1 MKENSTLASS
11 SLLKTLRIASFFLGL
26 NARAQVLTC
35 IVFQRNVLIAFFCIC
50 TALPLFGQQTTVIN
64 HFAGDTTGVGTANMR
79 LKHSEEHTIIIHYY
93 ETVSEQDHQRLNKV
107 IDEALA
113 YYLDQSVMM
122 DEHEVVLR
130 KKPSKMMKDMNGIVK
145 DVVKYYDLKEIEG
158 FQGFSE
164 ELERRIEVLA
174 NLNWKGKIDRLA
186 EARGSGGRSEEEK
199 AYRYVQSFLSE
210 AKHQASKE
218 VGIFSIDNLM
228 AYSGSSSSQLSQE
241 QKEALLADV
250 AGFKKNDPLAP
261 IEIDF
266 SLSTMNMIAAAD
278 DTSLPEFEGGKKASN
293 QQNDFAEKVFELLR
307 ENNARLQTLE
317 NEVSA
322 IKNGNVPSPPTQN
335 NSLQSQIDELREV
348 VLAMALGQTQN
359 TSNTNNVSIPSVN
372 QGGRNNGVDAATSNL
387 PESFDIYFRLGGST
401 LDLNAEMMI
410 AELVDILAKN
420 PSLRIMVSGYADKV
434 GDPARNLQLS
444 KERARKVRARIL
456 MSGIQE
462 HRVMFNFFGDGVSD
476 QGANPDDRR
485 VNIQFMSY

>member
-1 MKENSTLASS
+1 
-11 SLLKTLRIASFFLGL
+11 
-26 NARAQVLTC
+26 
-35 IVFQRNVLIAFFCIC
+35 
-50 TALPLFGQQTTVIN
+50 
-64 HFAGDTTGVGTANMR
+64 MR

-93 ETVSEQDHQRLNKV
+93 ETVSKQDHQRLNKV

-113 YYLDQSVMM
+113 YYLDQSIMM
-122 DEHEVVLR
+122 DEHEVILR
-130 KKPSKMMKDMNGIVK
+130 KKPAKMMKDMNGIVK

-158 FQGFSE
+158 FEGFSE

-174 NLNWKGKIDRLA
+174 DLNWKGKIDRLA

-250 AGFKKNDPLAP
+250 EGFKKNDPLAP

-278 DTSLPEFEGGKKASN
+278 DTSLPEFEGGRKETKD
-293 QQNDFAEKVFELLR
+293 QGDFAEKVFELLR

-322 IKNGNVPSPPTQN
+322 IKNGNTAPPQVEN

-348 VLAMALGQTQN
+348 VLAMALGQTSNPSTSANANSGSNSSGN
-359 TSNTNNVSIPSVN
+359 TSTGNAI
-372 QGGRNNGVDAATSNL
+372 DALTSNL
-387 PESFDIYFRLGGST
+387 PDSFDIYFRLGGST

-420 PSLRIMVSGYADKV
+420 PRLRIMVSGYADKV
-434 GDPARNLQLS
+434 GDPGRNLQLS

-462 HRVMFNFFGDGVSD
+462 QRVMFNFFGDGVSD

>member
-1 MKENSTLASS
+1 M
-11 SLLKTLRIASFFLGL
+11 
-26 NARAQVLTC
+26 
-35 IVFQRNVLIAFFCIC
+35 VFQRNFFIALLCIC
-50 TALPLFGQQTTVIN
+50 MVVPVFGQQTTVIN

-122 DEHEVVLR
+122 DEYEVILR

-158 FQGFSE
+158 FEGFSE

-174 NLNWKGKIDRLA
+174 DLSWKGKIDRLA
-186 EARGSGGRSEEEK
+186 EARGSGGRSQEEK

-250 AGFKKNDPLAP
+250 EGFKKNDPLAP

-278 DTSLPEFEGGKKASN
+278 DTSLPEFEGGRKETKDQS
-293 QQNDFAEKVFELLR
+293 DFAEKVFELLR

-322 IKNGNVPSPPTQN
+322 IKNGNTAPPQAGN

-348 VLAMALGQTQN
+348 VLAMALGQTN
-359 TSNTNNVSIPSVN
+359 PTSTTNSANNAVSNSVTGN
-372 QGGRNNGVDAATSNL
+372 AVDALTSNL

-410 AELVDILAKN
+410 AELIDILAKN
-420 PSLRIMVSGYADKV
+420 PRLRIMVSGYADKI

-462 HRVMFNFFGDGVSD
+462 QRVMFNFFGDGVSD
-476 QGANPDDRR
+476 QGSNPDDRR

>member
-1 MKENSTLASS
+1 M
-11 SLLKTLRIASFFLGL
+11 
-26 NARAQVLTC
+26 
-35 IVFQRNVLIAFFCIC
+35 
-50 TALPLFGQQTTVIN
+50 IN

-122 DEHEVVLR
+122 DEHEVILR

-158 FQGFSE
+158 FEGFSE

-174 NLNWKGKIDRLA
+174 DLSWKGKIDRLA
-186 EARGSGGRSEEEK
+186 EARGSGGRSQEEK

-250 AGFKKNDPLAP
+250 EGFKKNDPLAP

-278 DTSLPEFEGGKKASN
+278 DTSLPEFEGGRKDAKDQS
-293 QQNDFAEKVFELLR
+293 DFAEKVFELLR

-322 IKNGNVPSPPTQN
+322 IKNGNTAPPQAEN

-348 VLAMALGQTQN
+348 VLAMALGQTSNPSTSANSNSESNSSGN
-359 TSNTNNVSIPSVN
+359 TARGNAI
-372 QGGRNNGVDAATSNL
+372 DALTSNL

-420 PSLRIMVSGYADKV
+420 PRLRIMVSGYADKV

-462 HRVMFNFFGDGVSD
+462 QRVMFNFFGDGVSD
-476 QGANPDDRR
+476 QGSNPDDRR

>member
-1 MKENSTLASS
+1 M
-11 SLLKTLRIASFFLGL
+11 
-26 NARAQVLTC
+26 V
-35 IVFQRNVLIAFFCIC
+35 VPV
-50 TALPLFGQQTTVIN
+50 FGQQTTVIN

-122 DEHEVVLR
+122 DEYEVILR

-158 FQGFSE
+158 FEGFSE

-174 NLNWKGKIDRLA
+174 DLSWKGKIDRLA
-186 EARGSGGRSEEEK
+186 EARGSGGRSQEEK

-250 AGFKKNDPLAP
+250 EGFKKNDPLAP

-278 DTSLPEFEGGKKASN
+278 DTSLPEFEGGRKETKDQS
-293 QQNDFAEKVFELLR
+293 DFAEKVFELLR

-322 IKNGNVPSPPTQN
+322 IKNGNTAPPQAGN

-348 VLAMALGQTQN
+348 VLAMALGQTN
-359 TSNTNNVSIPSVN
+359 PTSTTNSANNAVSNSVTGN
-372 QGGRNNGVDAATSNL
+372 AVDALTSNL

-410 AELVDILAKN
+410 AELIDILAKN
-420 PSLRIMVSGYADKV
+420 PRLRIMVSGYADKI

-462 HRVMFNFFGDGVSD
+462 QRVMFNFFGDGVSD
-476 QGANPDDRR
+476 QGSNPDDRR

>member
-1 MKENSTLASS
+1 
-11 SLLKTLRIASFFLGL
+11 
-26 NARAQVLTC
+26 VLP
-35 IVFQRNVLIAFFCIC
+35 V
-50 TALPLFGQQTTVIN
+50 FGQQTTVIN

-122 DEHEVVLR
+122 DEHEVILR

-145 DVVKYYDLKEIEG
+145 DVVKYYNLKEIEG
-158 FQGFSE
+158 FEGFSE

-174 NLNWKGKIDRLA
+174 DLNWKGKIDRLA

-250 AGFKKNDPLAP
+250 EGFKKNDPLAP

-278 DTSLPEFEGGKKASN
+278 DTSLPEFEGGRKDTKDQS
-293 QQNDFAEKVFELLR
+293 DFAEKVFELLR

-322 IKNGNVPSPPTQN
+322 IKNGNTAPPQAEN

-348 VLAMALGQTQN
+348 VLAMALGQTSN
-359 TSNTNNVSIPSVN
+359 PGTSANSNSGSNSSSNTATENAI
-372 QGGRNNGVDAATSNL
+372 DALTSNL

-420 PSLRIMVSGYADKV
+420 PRLRIMVSGYADKV
-434 GDPARNLQLS
+434 GNPARNLQLS

-462 HRVMFNFFGDGVSD
+462 QRVMFNFFGDGVSD
-476 QGANPDDRR
+476 QGSNPDDRR

>member
-1 MKENSTLASS
+1 M
-11 SLLKTLRIASFFLGL
+11 L
-26 NARAQVLTC
+26 NC
-35 IVFQRNVLIAFFCIC
+35 IVFQRNFFIALLCIC
-50 TALPLFGQQTTVIN
+50 FAVPVFGQQTTVIN
-64 HFAGDTTGVGTANMR
+64 HFAGDTTGVGTTNMR

-122 DEHEVVLR
+122 DEHEVILR

-158 FQGFSE
+158 FEGFSE

-174 NLNWKGKIDRLA
+174 DLSWKGKIDRLA
-186 EARGSGGRSEEEK
+186 EARGSGGRSQEEK

-250 AGFKKNDPLAP
+250 EGFKKNDPLAP

-278 DTSLPEFEGGKKASN
+278 DTSLPEFEGGRKETKDQS
-293 QQNDFAEKVFELLR
+293 DFAEKVFELLR

-322 IKNGNVPSPPTQN
+322 IKNGNTAPPQAGN

-348 VLAMALGQTQN
+348 VLAMALGQTN
-359 TSNTNNVSIPSVN
+359 PTSTTNSANNAVSNSVTGN
-372 QGGRNNGVDAATSNL
+372 AVDALTSNL

-420 PSLRIMVSGYADKV
+420 PRLRIMVSGYADKI

-462 HRVMFNFFGDGVSD
+462 QRVMFNFFGDGVSD
-476 QGANPDDRR
+476 QGSNPDDRR

>member
-1 MKENSTLASS
+1 V
-11 SLLKTLRIASFFLGL
+11 L
-26 NARAQVLTC
+26 NC
-35 IVFQRNVLIAFFCIC
+35 IVFQRNFFIALLCIC
-50 TALPLFGQQTTVIN
+50 SVLPVFGQQTTVIN

-122 DEHEVVLR
+122 DEHEVILR

-145 DVVKYYDLKEIEG
+145 DVVKYYNLKEIEG
-158 FQGFSE
+158 FEGFSE

-174 NLNWKGKIDRLA
+174 DLNWKGKIDRLA

-250 AGFKKNDPLAP
+250 EGFKKNDPLAP

-278 DTSLPEFEGGKKASN
+278 DTSLPEFEGGRKDTKDQS
-293 QQNDFAEKVFELLR
+293 DFAEKVFELLR

-322 IKNGNVPSPPTQN
+322 IKNGNTAPPQAEN

-348 VLAMALGQTQN
+348 VLAMALGQTSN
-359 TSNTNNVSIPSVN
+359 PGTSANSNSGSNSSSNTATENAI
-372 QGGRNNGVDAATSNL
+372 DALTSNL

-420 PSLRIMVSGYADKV
+420 PRLRIMVSGYADKV
-434 GDPARNLQLS
+434 GNPARNLQLS

-462 HRVMFNFFGDGVSD
+462 QRVMFNFFGDGVSD
-476 QGANPDDRR
+476 QGSNPDDRR

>member
-1 MKENSTLASS
+1 M
-11 SLLKTLRIASFFLGL
+11 L
-26 NARAQVLTC
+26 NC
-35 IVFQRNVLIAFFCIC
+35 IVFQRNVFIALLCIC
-50 TALPLFGQQTTVIN
+50 VVVPVFGQQTTVIN

-122 DEHEVVLR
+122 DEHEVILR

-158 FQGFSE
+158 FEGFSE

-174 NLNWKGKIDRLA
+174 DLSWKGKIDRLA
-186 EARGSGGRSEEEK
+186 EARGSGGRSQEEK

-250 AGFKKNDPLAP
+250 EGFKKNDPLAP

-278 DTSLPEFEGGKKASN
+278 DTSLPEFEGGRKESKDQS
-293 QQNDFAEKVFELLR
+293 DFAEKVFELLR

-322 IKNGNVPSPPTQN
+322 IKNGNTAPPQAEN

-348 VLAMALGQTQN
+348 VLAMALGQTN
-359 TSNTNNVSIPSVN
+359 PTSTTNSANNAVSNSVTGN
-372 QGGRNNGVDAATSNL
+372 AADALTSNL

-420 PSLRIMVSGYADKV
+420 PRLRIMVSGYADKI

-462 HRVMFNFFGDGVSD
+462 QRVMFNFFGDGVSD
-476 QGANPDDRR
+476 QGSNPDDRR

>member
-1 MKENSTLASS
+1 MVN
-11 SLLKTLRIASFFLGL
+11 
-26 NARAQVLTC
+26 C
-35 IVFQRNVLIAFFCIC
+35 IVFQRNFFIALLCIC
-50 TALPLFGQQTTVIN
+50 VVVPVFGQQTTVIN

-122 DEHEVVLR
+122 DEHEVILR

-158 FQGFSE
+158 FEGFSE

-174 NLNWKGKIDRLA
+174 DLSWKGKIDRLA
-186 EARGSGGRSEEEK
+186 EARGSGGRSQEEK

-250 AGFKKNDPLAP
+250 EGFKKNDPLAP

-278 DTSLPEFEGGKKASN
+278 DTSLPEFEGGRKETKDQS
-293 QQNDFAEKVFELLR
+293 DFAEKVFELLR

-322 IKNGNVPSPPTQN
+322 IKNGNTAPPQAGN

-348 VLAMALGQTQN
+348 VLAMALGQTN
-359 TSNTNNVSIPSVN
+359 PTSTTNSANNAVSNSVTGN
-372 QGGRNNGVDAATSNL
+372 AVDALTSNL

-420 PSLRIMVSGYADKV
+420 PRLRIMVSGYADKI

-462 HRVMFNFFGDGVSD
+462 QRVMFNFFGDGVSD
-476 QGANPDDRR
+476 QGSNPDDRR